1 VRANDVDP
9 GGVGR
14 RTYASCSV
22 SKRTVSP
29 GLGSLGTG
37 AMTAVALAVQTG
49 LAAVV
54 GVIVARDF
62 GRSATTDGFFAAY
75 SVFVVVLLAANAIRV
90 VVLPSL
96 ARAREERRLG
106 AEVAAYALTLA
117 TFALPVLV
125 VGVAAARQL
134 SWLLTGNGV
143 DAARESATGVLP
155 WMLAAAVLQLF
166 AGLAASTLAALDDY
180 ATSAAGFVLG
190 SVAGLVFILAEV
202 HSHGIVAIAWG
213 MSVNGAIAL
222 FVPLCVLALR
232 ARSANMPVAAVQ
244 PTGIA
249 FRARLAEMGTGIS
262 VALVLQAIYLVCV
275 PLAGRE
281 GTGAVTSFG
290 YAYLVASAVV
300 AVTGSSLG
308 LVTSV
313 PLTRTALDTA
323 KIVRHIVSSS
333 WLAVVAIG
341 AAAGIFGLAGQ
352 QIVRGLFGSSYG
364 AKVGT
369 ELGRLVVL
377 FSPWAIASVGISLTF
392 PLVFVA
398 RRERRLP
405 LLALGGFVVH
415 VPIAVIGGLIAG
427 LDGLAVALAITT
439 VLILAG
445 LLSRLDAMA
454 PTLRG
459 LASAALTVVA
469 GTCVAFVPPRLFLE
483 PVVAAVVGTVLYGLL
498 VALVRPPALRAA
510 WRYLRVLS

>member
-1 VRANDVDP
+1 M
-9 GGVGR
+9 
-14 RTYASCSV
+14 
-22 SKRTVSP
+22 SKRTASS

-62 GRSATTDGFFAAY
+62 GRTAETDGFFAAY

-96 ARAREERRLG
+96 ARARGERRLG
-106 AEVAAYALTLA
+106 AEVAAYSLTLG
-117 TFALPVLV
+117 TFALPLLA
-125 VGVAAARQL
+125 VGFAAARQL
-134 SWLLTGNGV
+134 SWLLTGNGADV
-143 DAARESATGVLP
+143 ARAAATDVLP
-155 WMLAAAVLQLF
+155 WMLVAAVLQLF

-202 HSHGIVAIAWG
+202 HPHGIVAIAWG

-222 FVPLCVLALR
+222 LVPSCALALR
-232 ARSANMPVAAVQ
+232 ARSARMPVAAVQ
-244 PTGIA
+244 PSGIA
-249 FRARLAEMGTGIS
+249 FRARLAEMGTGVS
-262 VALVLQAIYLVCV
+262 VALALQAIYLVCV

-313 PLTRTALDTA
+313 PLTRTALDRA
-323 KIVRHIVSSS
+323 KIARHVVSSA
-333 WLAVVAIG
+333 WIAVVAIG
-341 AAAGIFGLAGQ
+341 AAAGIFGLAGE

-377 FSPWAIASVGISLTF
+377 FSPWAVASVGISLTF

-405 LLALGGFVVH
+405 LLALGALFVH
-415 VPIAVIGGLIAG
+415 LPIAVIGGVVAG
-427 LDGLAVALAITT
+427 LNGLAVALAVTT
-439 VLILAG
+439 ALTLAA
-445 LLSRLDAMA
+445 LLARLDAVA

-459 LASAALTVVA
+459 LATAA
-469 GTCVAFVPPRLFLE
+469 GTVLVGACVAFVPPGLILG
-483 PVVAAVVGTVLYGLL
+483 PVAAAVVGTVLYGLL
-498 VALVRPPALRAA
+498 VAVVRPPALLAA